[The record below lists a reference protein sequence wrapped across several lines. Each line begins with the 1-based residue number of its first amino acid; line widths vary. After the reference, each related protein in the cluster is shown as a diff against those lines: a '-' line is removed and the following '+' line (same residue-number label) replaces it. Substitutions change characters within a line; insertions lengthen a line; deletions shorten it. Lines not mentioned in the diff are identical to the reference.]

1 MSYQITEQEIDL
13 TRAQEIL
20 DQYRGV
26 RGALIPVLQKIQD
39 AYGYLPRP
47 VVELVA
53 RRLDV
58 SPNQVFGVITFYAQ
72 FHLTPRGKHVLRAC
86 CGTAC
91 HVRGAKRVTD
101 KIGELLGALPGET
114 TPDGLFTYEQVACIG
129 ACGMAPVMMIDER
142 TFGDLDP
149 DKVTESI
156 EKYKGSEAESVE
168 QRAK

>member
-1 MSYQITEQEIDL
+1 MNESTSYQLTEEEIDL

-20 DQYRGV
+20 DEYAETRGP
-26 RGALIPVLQKIQD
+26 LIPVLQEIQD
-39 AYGYLPRP
+39 AYGYVPKPAVALI
-47 VVELVA
+47 A
-53 RRLDV
+53 RRLGV
-58 SPNQVFGVITFYAQ
+58 SPHQVFGVITFYAQ

-101 KIGELLGALPGET
+101 KIRELLGVLPGET

-149 DKVTESI
+149 DKVTGNI
-156 EKYKGSEAESVE
+156 EKYTKKENV
-168 QRAK
+168 